1 MRLILGKG
9 TVNHIKSILGPTR
22 KCYTTSSA
30 NTVFVEDLNFVPPT
44 DSATSDDIQRLQD
57 FVHASK
63 RLLVITGAGL
73 STESGLPDYRSV
85 KSPPQAGKDRPV
97 IGPVMYQDFVKNTHV
112 RRGNWAR
119 NYVGWPGFSS
129 HRPNVSHRALVQWER
144 RGKLHWLV
152 TQNVD
157 DLHRKAGSK
166 KMTELH
172 GSAFRAAC
180 LSCKH
185 VVPRSELQQV
195 ISDMNPHWDAV
206 PFEIRP
212 DADVALTPEQIEG
225 FRAPHCGKCGGPLK
239 PDMVY
244 FGECVP
250 RDTVQ
255 LVFDK
260 LEESDSVLV
269 AGSSLHVCKSSS
281 MVYSA
286 YRFVSAAHK
295 QNKPVA
301 ILNIGPTRADK
312 LAGLKINSRCGE
324 VLTKL
329 EI

>member
-9 TVNHIKSILGPTR
+9 TIDHVRTILGPTR

-30 NTVFVEDLNFVPPT
+30 NVVFVEDLNFVPPT
-44 DSATSDDIQRLQD
+44 DSATSDDISRLQE

-85 KSPPQAGKDRPV
+85 KSPPRAGKDRPV
-97 IGPVMYQDFVKNTHV
+97 IGPVMYQDFVKDTHV
-112 RRGNWAR
+112 RQGNWAR

-144 RGKLHWLV
+144 QGKLHWLV

-157 DLHRKAGSK
+157 DLHRKAGSER
-166 KMTELH
+166 MTELH

-185 VVPRSELQQV
+185 VVPRSGLQQV
-195 ISDMNPHWDAV
+195 ISNMNPHWEAV

-250 RDTVQ
+250 KDTVQ
-255 LVFDK
+255 LVFEK
-260 LEESDSVLV
+260 LEESDSILV
-269 AGSSLHVCKSSS
+269 AGSSLQ
-281 MVYSA
+281 VYSA

-301 ILNIGPTRADK
+301 ILNIGPTRADN
-312 LAGLKINSRCGE
+312 LAALKINSRCGD

-329 EI
+329 KV

>member
-1 MRLILGKG
+1 MMVYRMRLIFGEVTLSQVK
-9 TVNHIKSILGPTR
+9 TILGPTR

-30 NTVFVEDLNFVPPT
+30 NAVFIEDLHFVPAT
-44 DSATSDDIQRLQD
+44 DSATTDDIRRLQE
-57 FVHASK
+57 FLHASK
-63 RLLVITGAGL
+63 RLLVITGAGV

-85 KSPPQAGKDRPV
+85 KSPQHGKDRPV
-97 IGPVMYQDFVKNTHV
+97 IGPVMYQDFVKNTRV

-129 HRPNVSHRALVQWER
+129 HLPNVSHRALVDWER

-157 DLHRKAGSK
+157 DLHRKAGSTR
-166 KMTELH
+166 MTELH
-172 GSAFRAAC
+172 GSAFRAVC
-180 LSCKH
+180 LSCRN
-185 VVPRSELQQV
+185 VVPRAELQQV
-195 ISDMNPHWDAV
+195 IAAMNPHWEAV

-225 FRAPHCGKCGGPLK
+225 FRAPHCGNCGGPLK

-250 RDTVQ
+250 KDTVQ
-255 LVFDK
+255 LVFEK

-269 AGSSLHVCKSSS
+269 AGSSLQ
-281 MVYSA
+281 VYSA
-286 YRFVSAAHK
+286 FRFVSAAHK

-301 ILNIGPTRADK
+301 ILNIGPTRADR
-312 LAGLKINSRCGE
+312 LAGLKINGRCGD
-324 VLTKL
+324 VLTK
-329 EI
+329 INI